1 MKQKQIWSIEQ
12 RDPMSARAENGHTN
26 FLPPQVNREG
36 GKTSIFYI
44 KIRFII
50 KYAFKIENLKVVILC
65 FCNLSLFFLLK
76 ILHFL
81 PRQNIHPWIQLKL
94 TSSHPNRRGQGVTTI
109 ISLLCLRESPRV
121 MRGSDNMNVTTLL
134 YSTLNKNIRYLK
146 MIQECACSI
155 DERSPQFVTN
165 YETNVA
171 STLFTEM

>member
-1 MKQKQIWSIEQ
+1 
-12 RDPMSARAENGHTN
+12 MSARAENGHTN

-81 PRQNIHPWIQLKL
+81 PRQNNKIFTPEIDRIQLKL

>member
-1 MKQKQIWSIEQ
+1 MYLWSSGDRRGRGGEDEAKQIWSIEQ
-12 RDPMSARAENGHTN
+12 RDPMSARAENSHTN

-81 PRQNIHPWIQLKL
+81 PRQNIHPW
-94 TSSHPNRRGQGVTTI
+94 NRSNTI
-109 ISLLCLRESPRV
+109 ETDLIPPQQTRSGCNYYHQSPLPERESPCDARIWQYECH
-121 MRGSDNMNVTTLL
+121 DIALL
-134 YSTLNKNIRYLK
+134 NI
-146 MIQECACSI
+146 E
-155 DERSPQFVTN
+155 
-165 YETNVA
+165 
-171 STLFTEM
+171 

>member
-1 MKQKQIWSIEQ
+1 
-12 RDPMSARAENGHTN
+12 MSARAENGHTN

-65 FCNLSLFFLLK
+65 FCNLSLFFCSKFYIFFHGK
-76 ILHFL
+76 IFT
-81 PRQNIHPWIQLKL
+81 PEIDRIQLKL